1 MQKPQIDRKRHILKT
16 ITWRAVGTR
25 DTILLGWLISGDPS
39 VGLKI
44 GIVEL
49 ATKMVLY
56 YMHERAWYNID
67 FGINNEK
74 RSGKN
79 KE

>member
-1 MQKPQIDRKRHILKT
+1 MEKSQIDRKRHVLKT
-16 ITWRAVGTR
+16 ITWRAVGTL

-39 VGLKI
+39 IGLKI

-74 RSGKN
+74 RSRRN